1 VKGLY
6 SLYRK
11 LERKDGDIDKILDL
25 LAVRVIVG
33 TVEDCYRG
41 LGVVHT
47 LWHPLPGKIKDY
59 IAFHK
64 PNGYRSIHTTVMTPE
79 AGPVEIQ
86 LRTEE
91 MHREAQFGIA
101 SHISYKESG
110 SNLDRGQQKRER
122 LWYKQ
127 LIPSLLRISK
137 TDASAQNG
145 KNAPH
150 WVSELA
156 EAHNVETLS
165 STETFM
171 RELQDDFFSHRIFI
185 FTPKGD
191 VVDLPMDSTTIDF
204 AYAIHSEIGHHT
216 SRAKVN
222 GKLVALDTTLKNG
235 DIVEIE
241 TSKTAHPSSKWI
253 EYVRTSMARRH
264 INQWLTHQ
272 HKEKEADS
280 H

>member
-1 VKGLY
+1 V
-6 SLYRK
+6 
-11 LERKDGDIDKILDL
+11 
-25 LAVRVIVG
+25 
-33 TVEDCYRG
+33 
-41 LGVVHT
+41 
-47 LWHPLPGKIKDY
+47 
-59 IAFHK
+59 
-64 PNGYRSIHTTVMTPE
+64 
-79 AGPVEIQ
+79 
-86 LRTEE
+86 
-91 MHREAQFGIA
+91 
-101 SHISYKESG
+101 
-110 SNLDRGQQKRER
+110 
-122 LWYKQ
+122 
-127 LIPSLLRISK
+127 
-137 TDASAQNG
+137 QNG

-156 EAHNVETLS
+156 EAHNVEALS

-272 HKEKEADS
+272 NKEKEADS